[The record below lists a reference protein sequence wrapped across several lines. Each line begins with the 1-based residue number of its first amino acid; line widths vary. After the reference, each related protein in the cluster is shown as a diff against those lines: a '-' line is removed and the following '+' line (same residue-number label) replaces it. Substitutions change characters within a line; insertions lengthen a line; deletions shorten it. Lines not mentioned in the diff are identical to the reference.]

1 MASPSATTLH
11 SLSMLL
17 AAASFTITGIVAVTT
32 AVQAQP
38 VPPAVQAASDPAFEA
53 AKRAFEALPDAD
65 RRAIQDA
72 LIWTGDY
79 KSNVDGNFGRGT
91 RDSIIAY
98 ARRTKLPTD
107 GTLDQK
113 ARAMLIAAGERART
127 AQLFRK
133 VTDTRT
139 GASIGLPTKSMIK
152 RIDTRAGSKW
162 STTDGSASVDTF
174 QNPESQGDLPGLFDS
189 LRADAPGRRVTY
201 RVLRPDFFVLTG
213 EEQDRFFYTRA
224 VRGNVNGVA
233 TVRGY
238 TLAYAKALKPTY
250 DIVSI
255 AIANGFDPF
264 PSATPAVAGTPA
276 APAAPTAPP
285 SAKLQASAIA
295 VGPGLFLSVVRG
307 DCKDPKIGAR
317 AANITK
323 RDPASGLT
331 LIQAPGPEIAAIAP
345 AAQALAGGETVVALF
360 VSQLTARDAEISV
373 ATGEY
378 LAPVSASAPP
388 RLIAALQGNIGGT
401 AVFDRSG
408 RLIALAGAPA
418 TEPKRIAGIIPQSA
432 WGLVPAAAMTAFL
445 DGAGVKPAAAVVA
458 SANSNQTAGDIAGVR
473 RRSILPLTC
482 MR

>member
-1 MASPSATTLH
+1 MASPSATALH
-11 SLSMLL
+11 SLSRLL
-17 AAASFTITGIVAVTT
+17 AAASIATAGVVAVGP

-38 VPPAVQAASDPAFEA
+38 AATPANDPAFEA
-53 AKRAFEALPDAD
+53 AKSAFEALPEAD

-91 RDSIIAY
+91 RDAIVAY
-98 ARRTKLPTD
+98 ARRAKLPAD

-113 ARAMLIAAGERART
+113 GRAALIAAGGRAKA

-139 GASIGLPTKSMIK
+139 GAAISLPAKSMVK

-162 STTDGSASVDTF
+162 FTADGSASLDTF
-174 QNPESQGDLPGLFDS
+174 QTAESQGDLAALYDN

-213 EEQDRFFYTRA
+213 EEKDRIFYTRA
-224 VRGNVNGVA
+224 TRGTVNGA
-233 TVRGY
+233 PTIRGY

-255 AIANGFDPF
+255 AVANGFDPF
-264 PSATPAVAGTPA
+264 PSATPAAAGTPA
-276 APAAPTAPP
+276 AQTTQPAAPPG
-285 SAKLQASAIA
+285 AKLEASAIA
-295 VGPGLFLSVVRG
+295 VAPGLFLSVVRG
-307 DCKDPKIGAR
+307 DCKDPKVGAR
-317 AANITK
+317 AATVTK
-323 RDPASGLT
+323 RDQTSGLT
-331 LIQAPGPEIAAIAP
+331 LIEARGPEIAALAP
-345 AAQALAGGETVVALF
+345 SAQALSGGETVVALF
-360 VSQLTARDAEISV
+360 VSRLTARDAETSV

-378 LAPVSASAPP
+378 LAPLSAGAPP
-388 RLIAALQGNIGGT
+388 RLVAALQGNIGGT

-408 RLIALAGAPA
+408 RLVALAGAPA
-418 TEPKRIAGIIPQSA
+418 SEPKRIAGIIPQSSWA
-432 WGLVPAAAMTAFL
+432 LVPAATITAFL
-445 DGAGVKPAAAVVA
+445 DGAGVKPVAAGA
-458 SANSNQTAGDIAGVR
+458 SANTNQTAGDIAATR

-482 MR
+482 VR